1 MTKINLGGKGLFYL
15 MACSSPHLPEVR
27 QELNVGADVEV
38 KSVLLTGLLPVTC
51 LDCFL
56 RPPRTT
62 SPRMVLSTVN
72 WVLTH

>member
-56 RPPRTT
+56 DHLGPPVQEWCY
-62 SPRMVLSTVN
+62 PQ
-72 WVLTH
+72 